1 MEKKGNTYYFTPLE
15 KRIIK
20 SMVDKRYGKETTPA
34 DYDSTGGD
42 YDMGVEGDIKNKTGE
57 NVSGSTMERL
67 VGLREKEMKGVS
79 PSTLKIV
86 AEYLGFD
93 GYEKL
98 LNYIE
103 YSLVHKTGNALSFD
117 IADVFRQHS
126 IRLSFNED
134 KVLVIKYH
142 NANSFEVLSC
152 VNLKL
157 LAGDKLEVSQ
167 LNAGEEMICTRII
180 RQYKKNKSISLG
192 KYKTGANNPVR
203 SIELFR
209 E

>member
-1 MEKKGNTYYFTPLE
+1 MEKKGNTYYFTPVE
-15 KRIIK
+15 KRILK
-20 SMVDKRYGKETTPA
+20 SMVDKRYGKETTPT

-42 YDMGVEGDIKNKTGE
+42 YDMGIEGDIKDKTGE
-57 NVSGSTMERL
+57 NVSGSTIERL

-93 GYEKL
+93 GYDRL

-103 YSLVHKTGNALSFD
+103 YSLVHKTGNALNFD

-126 IRLSFNED
+126 IRLSFNEEM
-134 KVLVIKYH
+134 VLLLRYH
-142 NANSFEVLSC
+142 NESSFEVISSL
-152 VNLKL
+152 NMKLKV
-157 LAGDKLEVSQ
+157 GDKLEISQ

-180 RQYKKNKSISLG
+180 RQHKKNKSISLG